1 MFFFLN
7 GDLLNPFNVSSAYNR
22 ENNHGLAVK
31 SLKKKS
37 YEILVSKPLFA
48 RVIFLKFSSLPMNKN
63 DFELNFALGF
73 AATQYTNTIFLRDRE
88 IKDSRNVA
96 RKFSRNLSPAKI
108 KENKVGSLLQA
119 PR

>member
-1 MFFFLN
+1 MCFFFLN

-88 IKDSRNVA
+88 IKDSRK
-96 RKFSRNLSPAKI
+96 RWRENLSPAKI